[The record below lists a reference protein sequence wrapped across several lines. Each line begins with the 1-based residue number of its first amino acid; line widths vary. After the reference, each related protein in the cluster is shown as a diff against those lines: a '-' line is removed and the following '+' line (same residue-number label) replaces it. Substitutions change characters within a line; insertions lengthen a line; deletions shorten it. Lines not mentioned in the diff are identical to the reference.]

1 MLITKVVIKA
11 ERTGTGEIEILR
23 TDEGATVVHVIDQP
37 GVCMQRETLG
47 QMRARDDDE
56 TRYALAAKVATALC
70 GRDKKRGGPN
80 ATTSMVHDV
89 MREIERLAG
98 C

>member
-1 MLITKVVIKA
+1 MQITKVVIKA

-23 TDEGATVVHVIDQP
+23 TDEGARVVHVIDQP
-37 GVCMQRETLG
+37 GTCMQRATLG
-47 QMRARDDDE
+47 VMRARDADE
-56 TRYALAAKVATALC
+56 TRYAFAARVATALC
-70 GRDKKRGGPN
+70 GSRRGGGPN
-80 ATTSMVHDV
+80 ATNSMVHDV